1 MNIEDKILFEQR
13 FKGVG
18 ISEEEF
24 LLFLNCLR
32 HSREINSSADFLLCR
47 FDKKIEIN
55 FSLGLNEDNV
65 SKTIGGFISYDG
77 NSVLFFD
84 CEKYNYETGQSIK
97 YNEEFIFE
105 TSFIKRITSYSDK
118 KYTEELPLFR
128 QEETQNFIEE
138 KVSQLKSVKGR
149 K

>member
-1 MNIEDKILFEQR
+1 MNIEDKILFEQN

-18 ISEEEF
+18 MSDEEF

-32 HSREINSSADFLLCR
+32 HSREINPSSDFLLCR
-47 FDKKIEIN
+47 FDKKVEIN
-55 FSLGLNEDNV
+55 FSLGLDEDGL
-65 SKTIGGFISYDG
+65 SKTIGGFVSHDG

-97 YNEEFIFE
+97 FNEEFVFE
-105 TSFIKRITSYSDK
+105 PSYIKRITSYGDK
-118 KYTEELPLFR
+118 IYTEELPLFT
-128 QEETQNFIEE
+128 QEETQKFIDE
-138 KVSQLKSVKGR
+138 KVSQLKSGKGR